1 MRKVGETMLEK
12 KDITLLAVIAVEVL
26 FVLGLGY
33 RHYITEEPST
43 LFSNQPSYVT
53 AFGYQNG
60 WENEN
65 SGAQIRIAPEN
76 VQIYLQNNLANVAL
90 SASLSPKSD
99 VYDTLLWESSDPSIA
114 TVDQNGFVTATAP
127 GIVKIMAY
135 TPDVAYW
142 KEATVQVVQPV
153 TGVLLT
159 TASAKV
165 TVGDLSQKLSATV
178 YPEDATDQT
187 VLWSCKDT
195 NIATVDENGYIVP
208 KAPGMTE
215 VAATTK
221 DGNFSAKG
229 FITVI
234 KNSVQAQNVMIT
246 NKPAQEVGAGKTY
259 PLVAILEPANAKDKT
274 LTWKSSDPEVATVS
288 QTGKIKTVKEG
299 TATIEVRTNNGVTD
313 RFDLIVSAD
322 AAAGELDNIT
332 TVPTLT
338 VESKI
343 KYTPY
348 IRPFPS
354 AVRTQM
360 QGNPPP
366 KIYRGGGLVPAT
378 EAETAEYM
386 NPNSYFTGA
395 YKYQFLDLSKT
406 NNVSEEALNAFLKD
420 KGILKGQAAA
430 FIKAAR
436 DYNVS
441 EVYLVAHACL
451 ETGSGTST
459 LARGVEYNGVTVYN
473 MYGIGAYDNS
483 AVSSG
488 SKKAYSMG
496 WTSVEA
502 AIRGGAQWISEKYIN
517 SPQYHQNTLYKMLWN
532 PEAPGQ
538 HQYATDIGWAVK
550 QAVSIEKIFSK
561 FPGASISFDIPVYS
575 GMIPPSL
582 SFE

>member
-1 MRKVGETMLEK
+1 MLDK
-12 KDITLLAVIAVEVL
+12 KDITLITVIAIEAL
-26 FVLGLGY
+26 FALGLGY
-33 RHYITEEPST
+33 RHYKAEDLPS
-43 LFSNQPSYVT
+43 LFSHNPGYVT
-53 AFGYQNG
+53 TFSCQNG
-60 WENEN
+60 WQNEN
-65 SGAQIRIAPEN
+65 GPEIRIAPEN
-76 VQIYLQNNLANVAL
+76 VKIRLENNLANIAL
-90 SASLSPKSD
+90 SASISPQSD
-99 VYDTLLWESSDPSIA
+99 SYDTLQWESSDEAIA

-127 GIVKIMAY
+127 GTVKIMAY

-153 TGVLLT
+153 TGILLT

-165 TVGDLSQKLSATV
+165 TVGDLSQKLSATI
-178 YPEDATDQT
+178 YPENATEQS
-187 VLWSCKDT
+187 VVWSCKDPE
-195 NIATVDENGYIVP
+195 IATVDENGYITP

-215 VAATTK
+215 VTVTAK

-229 FITVI
+229 FITVV

-246 NKPAQEVGAGKTY
+246 NKPSQGIGAGKTY
-259 PLVAILEPANAKDKT
+259 PLVALLEPPNARDKT

-288 QTGKIKTVKEG
+288 QTGKIKTVREG
-299 TATIEVRTNNGVTD
+299 VTTIEVRTNNGVTD
-313 RFDLIVSAD
+313 RFDLVVSAQTE
-322 AAAGELDNIT
+322 ANELDSIAS
-332 TVPTLT
+332 VPTLT
-338 VESKI
+338 VESKM

-354 AVRTQM
+354 VVRTQM
-360 QGNPPP
+360 QGSPPP

-386 NPNSYFTGA
+386 NPNNYYTGA
-395 YKYQFLDLSKT
+395 YKYQFLDLGKP
-406 NNVSEEALNAFLKD
+406 NHVSEEALNAFLKD

-430 FIKAAR
+430 FIKAAN
-436 DYNVS
+436 DYNIS

-451 ETGSGTST
+451 ETGGGTST

-496 WTSVEA
+496 WTNVEA
-502 AIRGGAQWISEKYIN
+502 AIRGGAEWISEKYIN

-550 QAVSIEKIFSK
+550 QAVSIEKIFAQ

-575 GMIPPSL
+575 GMVPPSL